1 MKTATKIKG
10 ILAMAG
16 ISYKDLSQL
25 CGLSRQTIHTYLN
38 DPNCFMEDYE
48 GGVKVLAVTN
58 RLMALTTEGK
68 LPLPKTADKVSQI
81 KVLLVT

>member
-16 ISYKDLSQL
+16 ISYNDLAQL

-38 DPNCFMEDYE
+38 DPKCFMEDYE
-48 GGVKVLAVTN
+48 GGVKVLSVTN
-58 RLMALTTEGK
+58 RLMTLTAEGR
-68 LPLPKTADKVSQI
+68 LPLPKTADRVPQI
-81 KVLLVT
+81 RELMSS